1 MISIKTVALV
11 AIASSLTFVGVSW
24 YLGSLPQL
32 TQKTLSLLGE
42 IKGFFQPLING
53 WNSLPSSIR
62 SVIMLGIPTLA
73 ATFFAWTKSRAMQK
87 LNETQAQAAAQA
99 TQLTGE
105 LTQAQA
111 TAGSTLQENM
121 NLKSQLAVYEKDG
134 DAVTALKEINSDL
147 QLKMDNMET
156 THKAVVDSLTT
167 QRDTIQLNYKQLLEQ
182 ILTDPTL
189 KAKYEKYVI
198 T

>member
-1 MISIKTVALV
+1 MVSLKILALTIVAPILV
-11 AIASSLTFVGVSW
+11 FVSVSW

-53 WNSLPSSIR
+53 WNSLPSSVR

-105 LTQAQA
+105 LTHAQA

-134 DAVTALKEINSDL
+134 DAVTALKEINSEL
-147 QLKMDNMET
+147 QLKMGDMET
-156 THKAVVDSLTT
+156 THKTVVDSLTT

>member
-11 AIASSLTFVGVSW
+11 VIASSLTFVGVSW

-32 TQKTLSLLGE
+32 TQQGLSLLGE

-62 SVIMLGIPTLA
+62 SIIMLGIPTLA

-87 LNETQAQAAAQA
+87 LNETKAEAAAQA
-99 TQLTGE
+99 TQLSGE

-134 DAVTALKEINSDL
+134 DAVTALKEINMDL
-147 QLKMDNMET
+147 QSKL
-156 THKAVVDSLTT
+156 SLEIDRNKQLATE
-167 QRDTIQLNYKQLLEQ
+167 RDTIQKEYQILLEKVTSDPYLKK
-182 ILTDPTL
+182 ILQT
-189 KAKYEKYVI
+189 
-198 T
+198 